1 MLNIRR
7 KFFYL
12 VSGEALEQ
20 FAQRSCGC
28 SILEAFKARLVGA
41 LGNLIWWVVI
51 LPTAGRLELDDH

>member
-1 MLNIRR
+1 MLDIRR
-7 KFFYL
+7 NFFYS

-41 LGNLIWWVVI
+41 LGNLIWWASLYNPSRSMI
-51 LPTAGRLELDDH
+51 P

>member
-1 MLNIRR
+1 MLDIRR
-7 KFFYL
+7 NFFYS

-41 LGNLIWWVVI
+41 LGNLIW
-51 LPTAGRLELDDH
+51 